1 MPKISKAEL
10 LRALTAAEAGRPV
23 SPGVARVPPLT
34 SPKLAGTRRATEAA
48 LRPVLV
54 KAGFN
59 DRAFKELR
67 KQHGAELKRLA
78 EREQSTAV
86 RRSPKI
92 RKTLRA
98 GLANKIKAYGTLA
111 NLPAS
116 PFLTIID
123 RPFLIWAKPRS
134 NIIWD
139 SHIGTGDSW
148 AKIKAVGE
156 TGDKIWG
163 NDTLSF
169 YFLWDNPTP
178 YYAVIDAAT
187 FITFNGFARAYADG
201 SFWGGIDPSYS
212 HYSYLSMWTG
222 LTLWQWSDNP
232 PTPSGTPIQYIA
244 SLTANAGFFEDTQ
257 TAAISG
263 SSDHSYTHYVVNP
276 NGVIVFEVSLAMSYS
291 IYDGHTL
298 SDFSDGSYE
307 VSCPYMVVGLLSTP
321 PVGGMATSAAI
332 A

>member
-10 LRALTAAEAGRPV
+10 LRALAAAEAGRPA

-54 KAGFN
+54 KAGLN
-59 DRAFKELR
+59 DRQFMELR
-67 KQHGAELKRLA
+67 KQHGAELGRLA
-78 EREQSTAV
+78 EREQNAAV
-86 RRSPKI
+86 RRSAKV

-98 GLANKIKAYGTLA
+98 GIANKLKALGTLA
-111 NLPAS
+111 NLPLA

-123 RPFLIWAKPRS
+123 RPFLIWARPRS

-139 SHIGTGDSW
+139 SNIASGDSW
-148 AKIKAVGE
+148 AKVKAVAESDDTIGG
-156 TGDKIWG
+156 T
-163 NDTLSF
+163 DTLSF
-169 YFLWDNPTP
+169 YFIWSNPTP

-201 SFWGGIDPSYS
+201 SFWGGIDPSS
-212 HYSYLSMWTG
+212 SRYSYLSMWTS

-232 PTPSGTPIQYIA
+232 PTPSATPSQNIL
-244 SLTANAGFFEDTQ
+244 SLSAQAGFFEDTE
-257 TAAISG
+257 TSAVSG

-276 NGVIVFEVSLAMSYS
+276 SGTVVFEVSLAMSYS
-291 IYDGHTL
+291 VFDGHTL

-307 VSCPYMVVGLLSTP
+307 VSCPYMVVGLLSSP
-321 PVGGMATSAAI
+321 PIGGMATSAVI

>member
-1 MPKISKAEL
+1 MPKISKSAL
-10 LRALTAAEAGRPV
+10 LRALAAAETGRPSQPGLAPV
-23 SPGVARVPPLT
+23 APLDSPR
-34 SPKLAGTRRATEAA
+34 LAGARRASAAA

-59 DRAFKELR
+59 DRLFVELR

-78 EREQSTAV
+78 DREQSLAT
-86 RRSPKI
+86 RRSAKI

-98 GLANKIKAYGTLA
+98 NIANKLKALGTLA

-123 RPFLIWAKPRS
+123 RPFLIWARPRS

-139 SHIGTGDSW
+139 SNIATGDSW
-148 AKIKAVGE
+148 AKVKAVAE

-163 NDTLSF
+163 SDTLSF

-201 SFWGGIDPSYS
+201 SFWGGIDPSYA
-212 HYSYLSMWTG
+212 HYSYLSMWTD

-232 PTPSGTPIQYIA
+232 PTPSSTPIQYIA

-257 TAAISG
+257 TAAVSG
-263 SSDHSYTHYVVNP
+263 SSDHSYTHYVVKP
-276 NGVIVFEVSLAMSYS
+276 SGVIVFEVTLTMSYS
-291 IYDGHTL
+291 IYGGHTL
-298 SDFSDGSYE
+298 SDFSDDSFE
-307 VSCPYMVVGLLSTP
+307 VSCPYMVVGLLSAP
-321 PVGGMATSAAI
+321 PASGVMATS
-332 A
+332 